1 MELFM
6 LNNMWYK
13 KEQINRK
20 QQRNSFTLIELLVVI
35 AIIAILASMLLPA
48 LQKARESGR
57 AANCMNN
64 LKQQGLG
71 FAGYQNDFADCF
83 PYGGSNASTVMAKC
97 VWWFTSIKPYAGYKY
112 AEWATYVKESKLF
125 VCPSEPKPY
134 RYDAK
139 NCTGGRD
146 IVNVTYCMNNRL
158 NLVKITQVK
167 NPSKVLNVVDGTGNP
182 AMFKYLNTTADVK
195 ALFANSLPKA
205 ISLRHNGFANALRAD
220 GSCNNTKM
228 PDKLTEVEV
237 NFALDT
243 FYGQLFK
250 FQ

>member
-1 MELFM
+1 MF
-6 LNNMWYK
+6 NIFFD
-13 KEQINRK
+13 KETPRSFRK
-20 QQRNSFTLIELLVVI
+20 QEKFFTLIELLVVI

-57 AANCMNN
+57 SASCINN

-83 PYGGSNASTVMAKC
+83 PYGGSNATSVMAKC
-97 VWWFTSIKPYAGYKY
+97 VWWFTSIKPYAGYNY

-139 NCTGGRD
+139 TSTGGRD

-158 NLVKITQVK
+158 NLAKVTQVK
-167 NPSKVLNVVDGTGNP
+167 NPSKVLNVVDGTGDP

-205 ISLRHNGFANALRAD
+205 IALRHNGFANALRAD
-220 GSCNNTKM
+220 GSCNITVN

-237 NFALDT
+237 NIILDSV
-243 FYGQLFK
+243 YGQLFK
-250 FQ
+250 FP